1 MNKQI
6 QEEIKFRKWVQ
17 SILIEEAVH
26 QKSLNNPDVLVEYMS
41 LLVEDGVSGDPIGAF
56 LDPFKDVL
64 QVAKVAVKDLAS
76 IARFNFELI
85 TTLSP
90 SKQKAARERWE
101 NRNKALETEWGKA
114 MEPIDKIWDTGDMQL
129 VAFMVNPAGFLG
141 AKMAAKG
148 LDTVEGTVNLL
159 DDAGWGI
166 PFVTKFVR
174 GDEAGKTSGKD
185 KGGDKDGGVVDVLGT
200 GKKLLGDLTKLF
212 FIAHHEPSG
221 PLIAENKGGG
231 GEAAEGIKQYMDKM
245 PGLEKAID
253 EDAKEMVDAKKQHVS
268 EIMQAFEGQMKM
280 LAGLAAAA
288 DLKSFVAVIDAAAQE
303 GVDIG
308 GAGLSTFQSEI
319 DANVKKILS
328 DPKAKEKFIKAFLE
342 EQGEKIPE
350 PDPNAPEGTPS
361 IPEVPDDK
369 LIPQIEKTV
378 FMDSKTS
385 VQEQLFSGT
394 ESLKKQV
401 EEEIMV
407 GVPPENTWSIMS
419 QTNLGNEY
427 IGAIKSAIQKVRNA

>member
-17 SILIEEAVH
+17 SILVEEAVH

-41 LLVEDGVSGDPIGAF
+41 LLVEDGVSGDPIAAF
-56 LDPFKDVL
+56 LDPFKETL

-101 NRNKALETEWGKA
+101 NRNKALESEWGKV
-114 MEPIDKIWDTGDMQL
+114 MEPIDKTLDTGDFQL
-129 VAFMVNPAGFLG
+129 IAFMVNPAGFLG
-141 AKMAAKG
+141 AKLASKG
-148 LDTVEGTVNLL
+148 LDTVEGSINLL

-174 GDEAGKTSGKD
+174 GDEAGKTSGKVDD
-185 KGGDKDGGVVDVLGT
+185 KKDGVVDVLGT

-212 FIAHHEPSG
+212 FIAHHAPAG
-221 PLIAENKGGG
+221 PMISENKGGG
-231 GEAAEGIKQYMDKM
+231 GVEGVKQYMDKM
-245 PGLEKAID
+245 PGLEKSILD
-253 EDAKEMVDAKKQHVS
+253 DAKEAVDAKKQHVS

-280 LAGLAAAA
+280 LTGLAAAA
-288 DLKSFVAVIDAAAQE
+288 DLKSFVAVIDTAAQE

-319 DANVKKILS
+319 DANVQKILS
-328 DPKAKEKFIKAFLE
+328 DPKAREKFVKTFLE

-350 PDPNAPEGTPS
+350 PDPNDPEGTS
-361 IPEVPDDK
+361 AIPEVPDDK

-394 ESLKKQV
+394 ESLKSQV
-401 EEEIMV
+401 EKEIMV
-407 GVPPENTWSIMS
+407 GVPPENTWGVMS
-419 QTNLGNEY
+419 QTDLGKEY
-427 IGAIKSAIQKVRNA
+427 IGAVKGAIQKVRNA

>member
-17 SILIEEAVH
+17 SVLFEEALH
-26 QKSLNNPDVLVEYMS
+26 NKAQKDPDILVEYM
-41 LLVEDGVSGDPIGAF
+41 LIFEDGVRGDPIGAF

-76 IARFNFELI
+76 IAKFNFDMI

-90 SKQKAARERWE
+90 SKQKAAREKWE
-101 NRNKALETEWGKA
+101 NRNKALESEWGKA
-114 MEPIDKIWDTGDMQL
+114 MEPIDKVWDTSDMQL
-129 VAFMVNPAGFLG
+129 IGFMVNPAGFLG
-141 AKMAAKG
+141 AKMASKG
-148 LDTVEGTVNLL
+148 LDTVEGSINLL

-174 GDEAGKTSGKD
+174 GDEAGKTSGKVDD
-185 KGGDKDGGVVDVLGT
+185 KGKGDGVVDVLGT

-212 FIAHHEPSG
+212 FIAHHAPTG
-221 PLIAENKGGG
+221 PLISENKGGG
-231 GEAAEGIKQYMDKM
+231 ASEGIKQYMDKM
-245 PGLEKAID
+245 PGLEKAISK
-253 EDAKEMVDAKKQHVS
+253 DAKGMVDAKKDHIE
-268 EIMQAFEGQMKM
+268 EIMTAFNAQMKM
-280 LAGLAAAA
+280 LNGLASAS
-288 DLKSFVAVIDAAAQE
+288 DLASFVSVINAAAQE

-308 GAGLSTFQSEI
+308 GAGLSNFQSEI

-328 DPKAKEKFIKAFLE
+328 DEKARAGFIKTYLE
-342 EQGEKIPE
+342 QSGE
-350 PDPNAPEGTPS
+350 ASPEGEELPD
-361 IPEVPDDK
+361 VPDEK
-369 LIPQIEKTV
+369 LIPEIEKTV

-394 ESLKKQV
+394 ENLKQQV

-407 GVPPENTWSIMS
+407 GVPPEEDWGIMS
-419 QTNLGNEY
+419 QTSLGGEY
-427 IGAIKSAIQKVRNA
+427 INLVKSSIQKIRNA